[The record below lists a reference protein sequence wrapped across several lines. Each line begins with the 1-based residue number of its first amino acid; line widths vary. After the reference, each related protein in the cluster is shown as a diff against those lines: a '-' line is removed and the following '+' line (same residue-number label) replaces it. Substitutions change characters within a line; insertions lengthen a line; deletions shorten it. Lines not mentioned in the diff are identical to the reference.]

1 MRRGRGCSVGARS
14 ATTAGSC
21 AGTDT
26 RARDADGDDEMRG
39 SSGTDD
45 SDGSRD
51 GDADGVDAMPMDD
64 RDDTAAAMTTDDG
77 GGRGGGAG
85 TPAATSQDSLA
96 SYVDSDELD
105 GDDAAL

>member
-1 MRRGRGCSVGARS
+1 MPPP
-14 ATTAGSC
+14 TAGNC

-26 RARDADGDDEMRG
+26 LARDADGDDEMRG

-51 GDADGVDAMPMDD
+51 GDADGVEAWCVDAMDD

-85 TPAATSQDSLA
+85 TPAATSQDNLA
-96 SYVDSDELD
+96 SYVNSDELN
-105 GDDAAL
+105 GNDAAHH